1 MPRLRAREYV
11 SEERTACG
19 FGFRVGM
26 WASRATDVIDAS
38 IKIVIQKFGH
48 VEHLCRLR
56 IVGFVLD
63 DAYSDARCAGR
74 ITGAGTIDAFIEAF
88 VVNYIFLSA
97 LDARKNSS

>member
-48 VEHLCRLR
+48 VEHLCTLGTSTVEF
-56 IVGFVLD
+56 IND
-63 DAYSDARCAGR
+63 DECAIHGTDGGR
-74 ITGAGTIDAFIEAF
+74 GD
-88 VVNYIFLSA
+88 
-97 LDARKNSS
+97 D